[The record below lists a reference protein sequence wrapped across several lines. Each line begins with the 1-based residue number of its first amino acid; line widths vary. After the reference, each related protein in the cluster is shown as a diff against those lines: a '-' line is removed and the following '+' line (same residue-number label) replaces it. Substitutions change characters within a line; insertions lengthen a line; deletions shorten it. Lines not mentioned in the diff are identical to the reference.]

1 VKRTELNL
9 SCKSPLSNGNVHV
22 ALTEVCKLQCEMSHE
37 FTTKRPSSMHVF
49 VANQYEVGHEADG
62 LDCARVTGSTY
73 SGQFSSVQ
81 VL

>member
-1 VKRTELNL
+1 
-9 SCKSPLSNGNVHV
+9 
-22 ALTEVCKLQCEMSHE
+22 
-37 FTTKRPSSMHVF
+37 MHVF